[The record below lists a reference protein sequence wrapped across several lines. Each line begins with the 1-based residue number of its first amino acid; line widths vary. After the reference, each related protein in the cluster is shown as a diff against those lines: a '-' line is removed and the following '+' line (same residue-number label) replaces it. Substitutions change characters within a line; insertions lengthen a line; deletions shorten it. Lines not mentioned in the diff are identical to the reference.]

1 MSTKDIV
8 AQEILAHEAIYKI
21 AKLLDQFCDGLKA
34 VQLLDLVR
42 AFPVVF
48 SPLFTYSGD
57 IDGREV
63 AESLFVDEE
72 TELTRQNEIVMDFLH
87 KYLLKCTNEGE
98 KPYYFFVG
106 FCDYEWFSELERF
119 LLFATGK
126 MTVSKVQ
133 VDFLQDSDAI
143 SAHTCSSLI
152 VFPRNAMFGS
162 FDEFCT
168 AFTAVV
174 SAKLNFNIV

>member
-98 KPYYFFVG
+98 KPYYFLWVFVIMNG
-106 FCDYEWFSELERF
+106 FQNLRGFFCLP
-119 LLFATGK
+119 LGK
-126 MTVSKVQ
+126 
-133 VDFLQDSDAI
+133 
-143 SAHTCSSLI
+143 
-152 VFPRNAMFGS
+152 
-162 FDEFCT
+162 
-168 AFTAVV
+168 
-174 SAKLNFNIV
+174 